1 MIEINRL
8 HGKAVT
14 YVFIY
19 VAPKPIDYDTFQNLK
34 KKKLTVTEYYNS
46 VDDAKCSSY
55 NFLFYFISFCN
66 KIETCRKSRVVRLES
81 HVYMYII
88 FILQIFVKISHI

>member
-8 HGKAVT
+8 HEEEVT

-19 VAPKPIDYDTFQNLK
+19 VAPKPIDCDTFQNF
-34 KKKLTVTEYYNS
+34 KKLTVTEYYNS

-55 NFLFYFISFCN
+55 NSLFY
-66 KIETCRKSRVVRLES
+66 L
-81 HVYMYII
+81 
-88 FILQIFVKISHI
+88 IL